1 MRMEDRIKALLSEKL
16 NPAEIEVKNMS
27 HLHAGHAGDDGSG
40 ESHFRV
46 MVVSKMF
53 ENKGKIERHRM
64 VFGILQCEIK
74 AIHALEIKAFTPDER
89 EKV

>member
-16 NPAEIEVKNMS
+16 APVRLEVTNQS

-46 MVVSKMF
+46 MVVSTAF

-64 VFGILQCEIK
+64 VFEVLSQPLK
-74 AIHALEIKAFTPDER
+74 SIHALEIKAFAPSEQISI
-89 EKV
+89 